1 MTTNALS
8 AADLARRLSLHA
20 EAVCAHYLP
29 NGRKAGRYWIVGD
42 VMNTAGQSLHVR
54 LAGPSYGPGAAGKWS
69 DEATGEHGDLLD
81 LIRINRGLDYFPA
94 LRDEVLSFLSEPAH
108 LTNPVREAVK
118 PNSRAA
124 ARRLFAMAKPVSS
137 TLAETY
143 LTETRGLVFRSF
155 PLSLRFHP
163 GCFYRPD
170 AQSILQNW
178 PALLAAVTDEHG
190 DITGLLRTYLA
201 RDGSGKAPLAYP
213 RLAMADLNGH
223 AVRFGTAD
231 DALIVG
237 EGLETMLSV
246 KLALPG
252 IPAAAALT
260 ANHLRAFALPP
271 RVRRLYIAADNDA
284 PGLAARDVVEKRAAA
299 MAVDVT
305 TLLPEADDWNGLL
318 RDEGLDAIRA
328 RLLPMLADIDRVR
341 AMA

>member
-1 MTTNALS
+1 MTTSPLS

-20 EAVCAHYLP
+20 EAVCAHYLS

-42 VMNTAGQSLHVR
+42 VMNTGGQSLHVR
-54 LAGPSYGPGAAGKWS
+54 LAGPTYGPGAAGKWS

-94 LRDEVLSFLSEPAH
+94 LREEVLSFLSEPAH
-108 LTNPVREAVK
+108 LTKPVRDTIK

-124 ARRLFAMAKPVSS
+124 AKRLFAMAKPVAG
-137 TLAETY
+137 TLAQSY
-143 LTETRGLVFRSF
+143 LAGRGLTFPSF
-155 PLSLRFHP
+155 PSALRFHP

-170 AQSILQNW
+170 AQSILQHW

-190 DITGLLRTYLA
+190 EITGLLRTFLA
-201 RDGSGKAPLAYP
+201 RDGSGKAPLTYP

-223 AVRFGTAD
+223 AVRFDPAD
-231 DALIVG
+231 DALMVG

-252 IPAAAALT
+252 MPAAAALT
-260 ANHLRAFALPP
+260 ANHLRAFALPH
-271 RVRRLYIAADNDA
+271 RVKRLYIAADNDP
-284 PGLAARDVVEKRAAA
+284 PGLAARDFMRARAAA
-299 MAVDVT
+299 MAVAVT

-318 RDEGLDAIRA
+318 RDRGLEGMRA
-328 RLLPMLADIDRVR
+328 QLLPLLSDIDRTR
-341 AMA
+341 AMG